1 MGITKQ
7 LITALSFALTTLL
20 PFSTL
25 AAAMYT
31 TYQAKIIKPD
41 GTPLEST
48 NVNFRFTILD
58 PLSTCVLYTE
68 NFNTINMAGSG
79 GLVYFSLGSG
89 IKTFPTSGTVN
100 FSDVFN
106 NHGSPLSCA
115 AGGPPSY
122 SPAANDLRKIVMQ
135 FHDGSGWQT
144 LPAMAINHVPYA
156 MYANNAASA
165 TTATTALNSAQLN
178 GKTDLD
184 FVQVTSVPTCSA
196 SQALQFNGASFGCV
210 AVGSGGGG
218 AVVSVSGTAPIAITG
233 SASAPVISI
242 SVASMSSDGYL
253 TAADYAEF
261 KTKLSAS
268 STEIANTLG
277 YAPVSAAAVTT
288 QIAAAASSANIADTI
303 VKRDSSGNFTAN
315 DIFANATKTNYVD
328 IYKPSTNFNIRL
340 QAPTSL
346 SANYTLVLPDNDGV
360 SGQFLTTDGSGN
372 LSWTSQTVTTIS
384 SSDVITALGYT
395 PASSATVSALQSDL
409 SVVSATAG
417 NALVKSN
424 NLSDLA
430 NAASARSNLGLG
442 SLATANSIDLGS
454 ASATGT
460 IADARLA
467 NQSGVTSGAQYT
479 KVTVDGKGRVTS
491 GALLLSSDVTTA
503 LGYTPAASGLI
514 SSQWVDSGSDIYYN
528 GGNVGIAT
536 TTPAT
541 KLSVSGGLQISMESA
556 TCAASYAGTLRY
568 NAGAVQ
574 FCNGVTWSSF
584 GVAGAGITSF
594 NGSTSGTQSFAN
606 GVTGNSPT
614 FNTTNGVHTLN
625 IPLASATGSVTA
637 GLISN
642 VDYLNFSNKITSSAA
657 SIAQVLGY
665 VPAASGAVPS
675 GVLLSANNLSDV
687 ASAAAARTNLGVG
700 YIGTLSSVDLGSSD
714 VTGTLAIARTPSY
727 IGDVTKASAS
737 NTLVLSNTGVVAGTY
752 SKVTVDAKGRVT
764 SSSALSASDV
774 ATALGYTPQ
783 ASGAI
788 SSQWTTSGTNIYYTA
803 GNVGVGTTS
812 PEETLHTSGTLLV
825 TGEWGSG
832 PTLSVSGS
840 GTRMFFYPRK
850 AAFRG
855 GFAYDD
861 EWNENNI
868 GEASFAFGDSV
879 AASGSYSVAM
889 GQYAKAYAPYA
900 VALGQGEA
908 YGDYSTAFDSSTAS
922 GLYSFAVGS
931 SSANGDRSIAMG
943 GSSSANGESSVAI
956 GRAVISNSFRSVA
969 VGSYN
974 VGNGSLTT
982 WVGTD
987 PIFEI
992 GNSQNGTP
1000 RSNAMTVLKNGNVG
1014 VGTLAPVTRL
1024 SVSGGLQISM
1034 ESATC
1039 AASYA
1044 GTLRYSAGNVQY
1056 CNGTSWSSF
1065 GVAGSGI
1072 TSLNGSTSGTQ
1083 NFGTSTSGNSPLF
1096 STTNGVHTLNIP
1108 LASATGSVTAGLIS
1122 NADYLSFSRKA
1133 NNLSDLT
1140 SSATARTNLGL
1151 GLLATK
1157 SQIDLS
1163 SSDVSG
1169 TLGLA
1174 NLPDSG
1180 VVAST
1185 YTKVT
1190 IDGKGRVTS
1199 GSQVTLNDIVHVY
1212 TGNGGLFVGSGT
1224 SHPAIEDANNS
1235 ESTAFGVNSMAANQ
1249 DGGQNTAFGFATLES
1264 SVVSY
1269 ENAAFGW
1276 YALQANTTGQ
1286 FNTAIGAE
1294 TLWSNTTGNENTA
1307 IGAAA
1312 LNANTTG
1319 YDNTAVGMVALDD
1332 NTTGNFNVGLGLGAG
1347 RYNKTGHQ
1355 NVSVGFK
1362 AGQGVLN
1369 NANVSNTTI
1378 IGYRAAYNITT
1389 GADNNIVIGANAA
1402 SNLTTGPNNIVIG
1415 NNVSTA
1421 AATSS
1426 GTLNIGNLIFGTNL
1440 NGIGTAIS
1448 TGNIGIGTKTP
1459 ATKLSVSGGVQISM
1473 ESATCAASYAGTLRY
1488 NAGNVEYCNGTAW
1501 SAFGVAGS
1509 GVTSFNG
1516 SASGTQSFANGTS
1529 GNTPAFVTA
1538 NGVHTLNIPLASATG
1553 SVMAGLIS
1561 NADYLSFIRKANNLS
1576 DLTSSATARTNLGLG
1591 SLATASTID
1600 LGSASATGT
1609 LAVARLPAFTGD
1621 VVTTAG
1627 SSTMTVNGLQGRS
1640 VLATAPT
1647 SGQVL
1652 AYNGTAWA
1660 PAAAG
1665 ATPAGTNMSVQ
1676 FNDNGV
1682 LGGAAGLY
1690 WDKAQGYLG
1699 IGAAPNT
1706 PLWIQTSSN
1715 APFAI
1720 VNPSMS
1726 SGSSLAIRLT
1736 KSNTVSDRAE
1746 VAYVNNSVDLDQ
1758 AIQLRHSGGGS
1769 LTLLKSGNVGIGTT
1783 NPTSLLHVLGGT
1795 AAAGVN
1801 GKSITMSAQNGG
1813 TGTTIGGDIILNPG
1827 IGVPTSLNGG
1837 VGIGTVPS
1845 AGLHVLTEASISRP
1859 ISRFIDSTGSGLD
1872 IYGLTNSAVIRAS
1885 SAKDLILQNNN
1896 GTSPEAFQAMYSD
1909 HSARIMTNGLERL
1922 RVTSAGA
1929 VGIGTTAPSEAL
1941 EVVGSVKATTFITSS
1956 DRRLKENIETSKGLD
1971 LILNLRGVSYNW
1983 KRDGKKEYGLIAQ
1996 EVEDVLPELVVTDQL
2011 SGLKGVRYQSLV
2023 SPLIEATKE
2032 LYYRCE
2038 DQKKT
2043 VNSELENLKKKNEHL
2058 EEQVSELKDKLEEI
2072 EKYLKLSK
2080 KQKRV
2085 TASE

>member
-89 IKTFPTSGTVN
+89 IKTFPTSGTVD

-184 FVQVTSVPTCSA
+184 FVQVTAVPTCSA

-210 AVGSGGGG
+210 AVGGSGGG

-233 SASAPVISI
+233 SASEPVISI

-303 VKRDSSGNFTAN
+303 VKRDSSGNFAAN

-346 SANYTLVLPDNDGV
+346 SANYSLVLPDNDGI

-372 LSWTSQTVTTIS
+372 LSWTSQTVTAIS

-395 PASSATVSALQSDL
+395 PANSTTVSALQSDL
-409 SVVSATAG
+409 AAVSATAS
-417 NALVKSN
+417 NALAKSN
-424 NLSDLA
+424 NLSDLT
-430 NAASARSNLGLG
+430 NAASARTNLGLG
-442 SLATANSIDLGS
+442 TLATANSIDLGS

-491 GALLLSSDVTTA
+491 GALLSSGDVTTA
-503 LGYTPAASGLI
+503 LGYTPA
-514 SSQWVDSGSDIYYN
+514 N
-528 GGNVGIAT
+528 
-536 TTPAT
+536 
-541 KLSVSGGLQISMESA
+541 
-556 TCAASYAGTLRY
+556 AAS
-568 NAGAVQ
+568 
-574 FCNGVTWSSF
+574 
-584 GVAGAGITSF
+584 AGITTL
-594 NGSTSGTQSFAN
+594 NGSSSATQTFAN
-606 GVTGNSPT
+606 GVTGNAPA
-614 FNTTNGVHTLN
+614 FVTTNGVHTLN
-625 IPLASATGSVTA
+625 VPLASATGSVTA

-642 VDYLNFSNKITSSAA
+642 ADYLNFSNKITSSAA

-687 ASAAAARTNLGVG
+687 TSAAAARVNLGVG
-700 YIGTLSSVDLGSSD
+700 YVGTLSSVDLGSSD

-727 IGDVTKASAS
+727 TGDVTKAAAS
-737 NTLVLSNTGVVAGTY
+737 NTLVLSSTGVVAGTY
-752 SKVTVDAKGRVT
+752 SKVTVDVKGRVT
-764 SSSALSASDV
+764 SASLLSASDV
-774 ATALGYTPQ
+774 TTALGYTPQ
-783 ASGAI
+783 ASGAV
-788 SSQWTTSGTNIYYTA
+788 SSQWTTSGANIYYAT

-868 GEASFAFGDSV
+868 GEASFAFGDSA
-879 AASGSYSVAM
+879 AASGSYSIAM

-900 VALGQGEA
+900 VAFGQGEA

-922 GLYSFAVGS
+922 GLYSFAFGS
-931 SSANGDRSIAMG
+931 SSANGDRAIAMG

-956 GRAVISNSFRSVA
+956 GRSIISNSFRSVA

-982 WVGTD
+982 WVATD

-1014 VGTLAPVTRL
+1014 IGTLTPVTRL

-1072 TSLNGSTSGTQ
+1072 TALNGSTSGTQ
-1083 NFGTSTSGNSPLF
+1083 TFANGTSGNAPAF
-1096 STTNGVHTLNIP
+1096 VTANGIHTLNIP

-1163 SSDVSG
+1163 ASDVSG

-1174 NLPDSG
+1174 NLPESG
-1180 VVAST
+1180 VVANT

-1190 IDGKGRVTS
+1190 VDSKGRVTS
-1199 GSQVTLNDIVHVY
+1199 GAQVTLNDIVHVY

-1224 SHPAIEDANNS
+1224 SHPLVEDSNNS

-1249 DGGQNTAFGFATLES
+1249 DGGQNTAFGFGTLES

-1294 TLWSNTTGNENTA
+1294 TLWGNTTGNENTA
-1307 IGAAA
+1307 VGAAA
-1312 LNANTTG
+1312 LSGNTTG

-1355 NVSVGFK
+1355 NTYVGFK
-1362 AGQGVLN
+1362 AGNGVLN

-1402 SNLTTGPNNIVIG
+1402 SNLTTGANNIIIG
-1415 NNVSTA
+1415 NSVSTA

-1448 TGNIGIGTKTP
+1448 TGNIGIGIKAP
-1459 ATKLSVSGGVQISM
+1459 VAKLSVSGGVQISM

-1488 NAGNVEYCNGTAW
+1488 NSGNVEYCNGTSW
-1501 SAFGVAGS
+1501 VAFGVAGS
-1509 GVTSFNG
+1509 GITSLNG
-1516 SASGTQSFANGTS
+1516 STSATQNFGTATAGNSPLFSTTNGM
-1529 GNTPAFVTA
+1529 
-1538 NGVHTLNIPLASATG
+1538 HTLNIPLASATG
-1553 SVMAGLIS
+1553 SVTAGLIS
-1561 NADYLSFIRKANNLS
+1561 NADYVNFSNKITSSAASIAQVLGYVPASATALGNYLVKTNNLS
-1576 DLTSSATARTNLGLG
+1576 DLSSSATARANLGLG
-1591 SLATASTID
+1591 SFATASTID

-1621 VVTTAG
+1621 VITTAG
-1627 SSTMTVNGLQGRS
+1627 SSTMIVDGLQGRS
-1640 VLATAPT
+1640 VAATAPT

-1652 AYNGTAWA
+1652 AYNGSAWA
-1660 PAAAG
+1660 PATAG

-1706 PLWIQTSSN
+1706 PFWIQTTAT
-1715 APFAI
+1715 APMTIA
-1720 VNPSMS
+1720 NPSQS
-1726 SGSSLAIRLT
+1726 SGSSLSIRLT
-1736 KSNTVSDRAE
+1736 KGNTVSDRAE
-1746 VAYVNNSVDLDQ
+1746 LAYIYNSVDLDQ
-1758 AIQLRHSGGGS
+1758 ALQLRHSGGGS

-1783 NPTSLLHVLGGT
+1783 NPTSLFHVLGGT
-1795 AAAGVN
+1795 AAASTN
-1801 GKSITMSAQNGG
+1801 GKSITISAQNGG
-1813 TGTTIGGDIILNPG
+1813 TGTTLGGDIVLNPG

-1837 VGIGTVPS
+1837 VGIGTTPS
-1845 AGLHVLTEASISRP
+1845 AGLHVLTEASISKP
-1859 ISRFIDSTGSGLD
+1859 ITRFIDSSGSGLD
-1872 IYGLTNSAVIRAS
+1872 IYGLTNSAIIRAS
-1885 SAKDLILQNNN
+1885 TGKDLILQNNN
-1896 GTSPEAFQAMYSD
+1896 GASPEAFQAIYSD
-1909 HSARIMTNGLERL
+1909 HSARITTNGSERL
-1922 RVTSAGA
+1922 RVTSSGA

-1941 EVVGSVKATTFITSS
+1941 EVVGSVKATTFITAS
-1956 DRRLKENIETSKGLD
+1956 DRRLKENIATSKGLS

-1983 KRDGKKEYGLIAQ
+1983 KRDGQKEYGLIAQ
-1996 EVEDVLPELVVTDQL
+1996 EVEGVLPELVETDHV

-2038 DQKKT
+2038 DQKKS
-2043 VNSELENLKKKNEHL
+2043 VNFELENLKKKNERL
-2058 EEQVSELKDKLEEI
+2058 EETVSELKDRLEEI
-2072 EKYLKLSK
+2072 EKYFKLSK
-2080 KQKRV
+2080 KKKRAA
-2085 TASE
+2085 ASE

>member
-7 LITALSFALTTLL
+7 ITTVLSFALTTLL
-20 PFSTL
+20 SFSTL

-106 NHGSPLSCA
+106 NHGSPLACA

-165 TTATTALNSAQLN
+165 TTALNSAQLN

-184 FVQVTSVPTCSA
+184 FVQVTSIPTCSA
-196 SQALQFNGASFGCV
+196 SQALQFNGASFSCV
-210 AVGSGGGG
+210 AVGGSGGSGT
-218 AVVSVSGTAPIAITG
+218 VVSVSGAAPIAITG

-268 STEIANTLG
+268 STEIASTLG
-277 YAPVSAAAVTT
+277 YAPVSAAAVST

-303 VKRDSSGNFTAN
+303 VKRDSSGNFSAN

-346 SANYTLVLPDNDGV
+346 TANYTLVLPDNNGV

-372 LSWTSQTVTTIS
+372 LSWASQTVTTIS

-395 PASSATVSALQSDL
+395 PA
-409 SVVSATAG
+409 
-417 NALVKSN
+417 
-424 NLSDLA
+424 
-430 NAASARSNLGLG
+430 NAASAGITTLNG
-442 SLATANSIDLGS
+442 SSSATQTFANATTGTAPAFVTANGVHTLNIPL
-454 ASATGT
+454 ASAG
-460 IADARLA
+460 
-467 NQSGVTSGAQYT
+467 SVTAGLISNTDY
-479 KVTVDGKGRVTS
+479 VTFMNKLNATS
-491 GALLLSSDVTTA
+491 SAVISA

-514 SSQWVDSGSDIYYN
+514 SSQWVNSGSDIYYN
-528 GGNVGIAT
+528 SGNVGIGTTSPNAALDVVLAGTSSYTGLKSNISSTTGNATGVDTFASGSNYSTGVLVEAQSNGAAVGVDIYAAVNSASGSYVRGINVGIDDDLVAGSGLRLFASTAT
-536 TTPAT
+536 TKASKAIEISSGYNSGYAIYANTNGKSYFKGKVGMGTSAPVTA
-541 KLSVSGGLQISMESA
+541 LDVSGAIRISMEA
-556 TCAASYAGTLRY
+556 AACAASYAGALRY
-568 NAGAVQ
+568 NGANVEY
-574 FCNGVTWSSF
+574 CNGTTWSAF
-584 GVAGAGITSF
+584 GVAGAGITSV

-606 GVTGNSPT
+606 GVAGNSPT
-614 FNTTNGVHTLN
+614 FNTANGVHTLN
-625 IPLASATGSVTA
+625 IPLASAGSVTA

-642 VDYLNFSNKITSSAA
+642 ADYLNFSNKITSSAA

-665 VPAASGAVPS
+665 VPAASGAVPA
-675 GVLLSANNLSDV
+675 GVLLSTNNLSDV
-687 ASAAAARTNLGVG
+687 ASAAAARVNLGLG
-700 YIGTLSSVDLGSSD
+700 YVGTLSSVDLGSSD

-727 IGDVTKASAS
+727 TGDVTKASAS
-737 NTLVLSNTGVVAGTY
+737 NTLVLANTGVVAGTY

-764 SSSALSASDV
+764 SASVLSASDV

-783 ASGAI
+783 ASGAV
-788 SSQWTTSGTNIYYTA
+788 SSQWTTSGTNIYYAT

-868 GEASFAFGDSV
+868 GDASFAFGDSV
-879 AASGSYSVAM
+879 TASGSYSVAM

-900 VALGQGEA
+900 VAFGQGEA

-1014 VGTLAPVTRL
+1014 IGTLTPVTRL

-1034 ESATC
+1034 ESAAC

-1056 CNGTSWSSF
+1056 CNGTAWSSF

-1072 TSLNGSTSGTQ
+1072 TALNGSTSGTQ
-1083 NFGTSTSGNSPLF
+1083 TFANGASGNAPAF
-1096 STTNGVHTLNIP
+1096 VTANGVHTLNIP

-1151 GLLATK
+1151 GVLATK

-1169 TLGLA
+1169 TLGVA
-1174 NLPDSG
+1174 NLPESG
-1180 VVAST
+1180 VVANT

-1190 IDGKGRVTS
+1190 VDSKGRVTS
-1199 GSQVTLNDIVHVY
+1199 GTQVTLNDIVHVY

-1224 SHPAIEDANNS
+1224 SHPLVEDSNNS

-1249 DGGQNTAFGFATLES
+1249 DGGQNTAFGYGTLES

-1402 SNLTTGPNNIVIG
+1402 SNLTTGANNIVIG

-1448 TGNIGIGTKTP
+1448 TGNIGVGTKTP

-1488 NAGNVEYCNGTAW
+1488 NAGNVEYCNGTSW
-1501 SAFGVAGS
+1501 NAFGVAGS
-1509 GVTSFNG
+1509 GIASVNG
-1516 SASGTQSFANGTS
+1516 STSGTQSFANAVSGT
-1529 GNTPAFVTA
+1529 TPAFVTA
-1538 NGVHTLNIPLASATG
+1538 NGVHTLNIPLASAA
-1553 SVMAGLIS
+1553 SVTAGLIS
-1561 NADYLSFIRKANNLS
+1561 NADYLSFSRKANNLS

-1591 SLATASTID
+1591 SFATASTID

-1621 VVTTAG
+1621 IATVSGSAAVT
-1627 SSTMTVNGLQGRS
+1627 VDGLQGRS
-1640 VLATAPT
+1640 VLSTAPA

-1652 AYNGTAWA
+1652 TYNGSAWA
-1660 PAAAG
+1660 PAAMSVAPSG
-1665 ATPAGTNMSVQ
+1665 ANMSVQ
-1676 FNDNGV
+1676 YNDNGA
-1682 LGGAAGLY
+1682 LAGALGLY

-1699 IGAAPNT
+1699 IGAAPNA
-1706 PLWIQTSSN
+1706 PLWIQVDSTS
-1715 APFAI
+1715 PFTMA
-1720 VNPSMS
+1720 NPSMT
-1726 SGSSLAIRLT
+1726 SGNSMSIRLT
-1736 KSNTVSDRAE
+1736 RSNTVSDRAE
-1746 VAYVNNSVDLDQ
+1746 LAYTYNSTDASQ
-1758 AIQLRHSGGGS
+1758 TIQLRHSGGGS
-1769 LTLLKSGNVGIGTT
+1769 LTLMKNGNVGIGTT
-1783 NPTSLLHVLGGT
+1783 NPTSATLQVSGTLLVTDRIKIQGT
-1795 AAAGVN
+1795 A
-1801 GKSITMSAQNGG
+1801 
-1813 TGTTIGGDIILNPG
+1813 
-1827 IGVPTSLNGG
+1827 
-1837 VGIGTVPS
+1837 
-1845 AGLHVLTEASISRP
+1845 GLP
-1859 ISRFIDSTGSGLD
+1859 
-1872 IYGLTNSAVIRAS
+1872 
-1885 SAKDLILQNNN
+1885 
-1896 GTSPEAFQAMYSD
+1896 
-1909 HSARIMTNGLERL
+1909 
-1922 RVTSAGA
+1922 
-1929 VGIGTTAPSEAL
+1929 AP
-1941 EVVGSVKATTFITSS
+1941 
-1956 DRRLKENIETSKGLD
+1956 
-1971 LILNLRGVSYNW
+1971 
-1983 KRDGKKEYGLIAQ
+1983 Q
-1996 EVEDVLPELVVTDQL
+1996 MP
-2011 SGLKGVRYQSLV
+2011 
-2023 SPLIEATKE
+2023 
-2032 LYYRCE
+2032 
-2038 DQKKT
+2038 
-2043 VNSELENLKKKNEHL
+2043 
-2058 EEQVSELKDKLEEI
+2058 
-2072 EKYLKLSK
+2072 
-2080 KQKRV
+2080 
-2085 TASE
+2085 